1 MKAIKIIM
9 YALLLTIIANFVSA
23 FGITSFYWEPDRSLS
38 LLPGETRNVELQLQN
53 MVGSEDITVSAEVTE
68 GKEIAVILDT
78 SNIYKVSAGHKDVY
92 INLKITMPEN
102 YLPGQKTTVTVS
114 VKDVGEGE
122 GGMMDFG
129 TAVLTSFPVVQ
140 GQSSVPVE
148 IQKSTVKEK
157 SMVLYFV
164 LPIINFLNFIQEE
177 KNLSQ
182 QTKRNKYICAF
193 YYLL

>member
-1 MKAIKIIM
+1 
-9 YALLLTIIANFVSA
+9 
-23 FGITSFYWEPDRSLS
+23 
-38 LLPGETRNVELQLQN
+38 
-53 MVGSEDITVSAEVTE
+53 
-68 GKEIAVILDT
+68 
-78 SNIYKVSAGHKDVY
+78 
-92 INLKITMPEN
+92 MPEN

-164 LPIINFLNFIQEE
+164 LPIALISIVAIAVIMLFV
-177 KNLSQ
+177 
-182 QTKRNKYICAF
+182 KRRKKPFSTNKKK
-193 YYLL
+193 

>member
-78 SNIYKVSAGHKDVY
+78 SNI
-92 INLKITMPEN
+92 
-102 YLPGQKTTVTVS
+102 
-114 VKDVGEGE
+114 
-122 GGMMDFG
+122 
-129 TAVLTSFPVVQ
+129 
-140 GQSSVPVE
+140 
-148 IQKSTVKEK
+148 
-157 SMVLYFV
+157 
-164 LPIINFLNFIQEE
+164 
-177 KNLSQ
+177 
-182 QTKRNKYICAF
+182 
-193 YYLL
+193 

>member
-164 LPIINFLNFIQEE
+164 LPIALISIVAIAVIMLFV
-177 KNLSQ
+177 
-182 QTKRNKYICAF
+182 KRRKKPFSTNKKK
-193 YYLL
+193 

>member
-164 LPIINFLNFIQEE
+164 LPIALISIVAIAVIMLFV
-177 KNLSQ
+177 
-182 QTKRNKYICAF
+182 KRRKKPFSTNKK
-193 YYLL
+193 